1 VLVGRDA
8 ECRRI
13 DAALGAAAV
22 GRSLLQ
28 ITGAAGIGKTSLLR
42 YAATQV
48 GGRRVLRATGVRGEA
63 DVAYAGLLELT
74 HPVVSLV
81 NQLPEPQSRALRIA
95 LALEN
100 PSAALDRFAIG
111 AGLLSLLAAA
121 AEGRGLL
128 VLLDD
133 FQWLD
138 APTAEAVMFAARRL
152 ADDPVAMLLAIR
164 EGEQLPVDVS
174 DVPAIELRGLDR
186 VATRLLAERVHGGRL
201 AAEVAERIFAFSGGN
216 PLAVTEL
223 RDTEAIALRIGA
235 APVSRRVESAYG
247 ARVAA
252 LDAATQSALLVVAAD
267 DGVALST
274 LQAALRDLGSDL
286 CALDDA
292 EAAGLIVRSDGR
304 VTFHHPLVRS
314 AVFQRATP
322 DDRRR
327 IHAALANA
335 LTAPT
340 DRTRRILHRAEATEG
355 ADDELAADLTVIAD
369 EAMARHAC
377 AAAARAYER
386 AAELTTVQEARAAR
400 LYGAGSARWAGGDG
414 ERARPL
420 LDAALELTGLPEL
433 RADIQ
438 FARAEIVERNGDA
451 EEAVRMLV
459 EEGRRVAPADP
470 ARADR
475 LLSEALYAATTLGDV
490 ARAVSTVRGA
500 IAEAGVGARGR
511 PYELCLLGRYDEA
524 LPLFEAAL
532 ADISLDDQRDV
543 ERAGELAAWLGT
555 YPAAYRLTI
564 RSLELAH
571 EHGDPTAAAVA
582 GMRASDQA
590 FVAGEWHAAAAYGEE
605 GLSIGRLTGQ
615 PAAIAYSLWSI
626 GVLAAARGDTDGVTA
641 AIDELAAALPRPLS
655 WCAILNSN
663 ATICGYHHLAV
674 GDALAAVAAY
684 HGAIDLDFEQVG
696 NIPITHG
703 FDLAECLFRAG
714 ERRRAER
721 VLDRLSARAHQPWAV
736 ASLLRT
742 RGWAGVGG
750 DAEDDLRRA
759 LEIGERDGMV
769 FEAARTRFMYGEW
782 LRRLRRRADA
792 RDQLR
797 PALDT
802 FDRLGARPWAARV
815 RAELQASGE
824 KRATRHQ
831 GWLADD
837 LTPQEYR
844 VASLAAEGLANREIA
859 QRLFLST
866 KTIEAHLH
874 RAYGK
879 LGIRRR
885 EEIRAALERARGA
898 RH

>member
-340 DRTRRILHRAEATEG
+340 DRTRR
-355 ADDELAADLTVIAD
+355 
-369 EAMARHAC
+369 
-377 AAAARAYER
+377 
-386 AAELTTVQEARAAR
+386 
-400 LYGAGSARWAGGDG
+400 GG
-414 ERARPL
+414 
-420 LDAALELTGLPEL
+420 
-433 RADIQ
+433 
-438 FARAEIVERNGDA
+438 
-451 EEAVRMLV
+451 
-459 EEGRRVAPADP
+459 GR
-470 ARADR
+470 
-475 LLSEALYAATTLGDV
+475 
-490 ARAVSTVRGA
+490 
-500 IAEAGVGARGR
+500 
-511 PYELCLLGRYDEA
+511 
-524 LPLFEAAL
+524 
-532 ADISLDDQRDV
+532 
-543 ERAGELAAWLGT
+543 
-555 YPAAYRLTI
+555 
-564 RSLELAH
+564 
-571 EHGDPTAAAVA
+571 
-582 GMRASDQA
+582 
-590 FVAGEWHAAAAYGEE
+590 
-605 GLSIGRLTGQ
+605 
-615 PAAIAYSLWSI
+615 
-626 GVLAAARGDTDGVTA
+626 
-641 AIDELAAALPRPLS
+641 
-655 WCAILNSN
+655 
-663 ATICGYHHLAV
+663 
-674 GDALAAVAAY
+674 
-684 HGAIDLDFEQVG
+684 
-696 NIPITHG
+696 
-703 FDLAECLFRAG
+703 
-714 ERRRAER
+714 
-721 VLDRLSARAHQPWAV
+721 
-736 ASLLRT
+736 
-742 RGWAGVGG
+742 
-750 DAEDDLRRA
+750 
-759 LEIGERDGMV
+759 
-769 FEAARTRFMYGEW
+769 
-782 LRRLRRRADA
+782 
-792 RDQLR
+792 
-797 PALDT
+797 
-802 FDRLGARPWAARV
+802 
-815 RAELQASGE
+815 
-824 KRATRHQ
+824 
-831 GWLADD
+831 
-837 LTPQEYR
+837 
-844 VASLAAEGLANREIA
+844 
-859 QRLFLST
+859 
-866 KTIEAHLH
+866 
-874 RAYGK
+874 
-879 LGIRRR
+879 
-885 EEIRAALERARGA
+885 
-898 RH
+898 